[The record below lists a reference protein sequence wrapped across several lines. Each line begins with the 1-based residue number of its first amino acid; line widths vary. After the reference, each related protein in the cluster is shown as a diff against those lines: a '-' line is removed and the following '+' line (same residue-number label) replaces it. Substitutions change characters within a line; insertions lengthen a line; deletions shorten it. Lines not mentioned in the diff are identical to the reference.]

1 MSSLTT
7 KKGMHTN
14 IFRCMSLNLYGS
26 FEHEAKC
33 RKDVK
38 KYLRKAKMSYDGDL
52 YAYNDEEE
60 KKVAKYVEAYK
71 TFVAI

>member
-38 KYLRKAKMSYDGDL
+38 KYLKKAKMCYDGDF

-60 KKVAKYVEAYK
+60 KKAAKSVEVYK
-71 TFVAI
+71 TLVAI